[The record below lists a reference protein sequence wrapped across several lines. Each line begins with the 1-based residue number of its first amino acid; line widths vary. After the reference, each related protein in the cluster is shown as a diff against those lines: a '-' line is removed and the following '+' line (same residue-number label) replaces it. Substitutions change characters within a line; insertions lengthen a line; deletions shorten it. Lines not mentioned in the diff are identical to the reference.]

1 MHTKY
6 FKPLD
11 LILANFVRFILK
23 INYFNLLFA
32 GSLM

>member
-11 LILANFVRFILK
+11 LILVNFVRFILK
-23 INYFNLLFA
+23 IDYFKLISTR
-32 GSLM
+32 SLM